1 MVIVIAT
8 DTMRTTVTTSSMMAA
23 ELVDSEAAEVSVVC
37 GCAAEHSI
45 SLRDEIATE
54 HSESTVI
61 STPVTMIEGRGREG
75 RGREGKGEFLVYSH
89 TCTFFTYVH
98 VQVHLSGNGG
108 MGESTTNHTGVYT
121 IPGILE

>member
-1 MVIVIAT
+1 MLLAYEGEG
-8 DTMRTTVTTSSMMAA
+8 R
-23 ELVDSEAAEVSVVC
+23 DSEAAEVSVVC
-37 GCAAEHSI
+37 GCVAEHSI

-98 VQVHLSGNGG
+98 VQVHL
-108 MGESTTNHTGVYT
+108 YT
-121 IPGILE
+121 CTCTWMLLITDEFR